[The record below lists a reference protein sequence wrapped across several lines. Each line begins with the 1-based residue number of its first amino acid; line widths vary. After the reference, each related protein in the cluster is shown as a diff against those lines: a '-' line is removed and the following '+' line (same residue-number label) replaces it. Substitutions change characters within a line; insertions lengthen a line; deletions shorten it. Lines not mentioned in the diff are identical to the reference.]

1 MGGGPT
7 HPAYPGLFLWLS
19 VNKIQLFSALQ
30 MQPPSVCLCNKP
42 CTPSGPRYIQRTKR
56 EVKPSLLSGSSYQH
70 PAHQAPP
77 RPISPP
83 CCPLRET
90 TPALTSHI
98 LLTQPTLPRFLEGD
112 LPPTHR
118 ETLGQ
123 PLPNAMAIFPPL
135 SPLHPPTHQP
145 ACFIHPHATSKWHS
159 CRTHQLLT
167 PHWSYCCCLAS
178 HPCGF

>member
-1 MGGGPT
+1 MTIKVFSDSYHEDGEMGGGPT

-112 LPPTHR
+112 LPP
-118 ETLGQ
+118 
-123 PLPNAMAIFPPL
+123 
-135 SPLHPPTHQP
+135 
-145 ACFIHPHATSKWHS
+145 C
-159 CRTHQLLT
+159 LT
-167 PHWSYCCCLAS
+167 D
-178 HPCGF
+178 CGFHKSLTDMGGGKYPTQAH